1 MLDDLD
7 DVWSEMSEGE
17 RAAVSSERAQALGL
31 AESEDSAPPPPG

>member
-17 RAAVSSERAQALGL
+17 RAAVASERAQALGL